1 MKQAR
6 FVVVLLTTVIG
17 SANLLHAQK
26 PVPKSGPVVS
36 VSGISRG
43 TSEGANLAQLVPEP
57 NTWTWNPTIE

>member
-26 PVPKSGPVVS
+26 SVPKSGPVVS
-36 VSGISRG
+36 VSGVSRE
-43 TSEGANLAQLVPEP
+43 TSEGAKLAQLVHEP
-57 NTWTWNPTIE
+57 SNWTWNPTIE